1 MCEFLGLTLRKTSFY
16 TVFSPYYKG
25 KTMESLFSTRD
36 STHHK
41 NLKRPVAQ
49 LFSMTNMK
57 NYEIYADERTKIFID
72 TMRELQGQPIDLS
85 AWLQW
90 YAFDVIASI
99 TFQHRFGFMEQRRDI
114 GNMIGDLDFGLGYAK
129 IVGQFPGLHPWL
141 VGNKDLIDT
150 MEKIGLP
157 LPDPLSSFLKV

>member
-1 MCEFLGLTLRKTSFY
+1 MHLTLQKTDFY
-16 TVFSPYYKG
+16 TVFNPYYKG
-25 KTMESLFSTRD
+25 KPMESMFSTRD
-36 STHHK
+36 STYHK

-57 NYEIYADERTKIFID
+57 NYEVYADECTKIFVD
-72 TMRELQGQPIDLS
+72 SMRELQGQPIDLS

-99 TFQHRFGFMEQRRDI
+99 TFQRRFGFMEERRDI
-114 GNMIGDLDFGLGYAK
+114 DNMIEDLDFGLGYAK
-129 IVGQFPGLHPWL
+129 VVGQFPKLHPWL
-141 VGNKDLIDT
+141 VGNKNLIQT
-150 MEKIGLP
+150 LERFRIP